1 MGAMSEGTP
10 TRFRDLLYGIEG
22 ISQKMLT
29 KNLRALEHDGIISRL
44 VGERGEEPRLV
55 GRVGF
60 VGQLLGAQSGTDR
73 REQAEGF
80 VGVGVSRQLALP
92 RGGGQVCPGLLDEV
106 LGEGVGARAWLGAG
120 NGSPEQQRCQATP
133 QVVPVCAC
141 PPKLARCTPSCR
153 PGRRPA
159 TTVRCG
165 VGGRC
170 GGGDAGVRRD
180 SGPRGAGRSPRWRIV
195 GGPAAR
201 GRV

>member
-1 MGAMSEGTP
+1 MLIMGAMSEGTP
-10 TRFRDLLYGIEG
+10 TRFSDLLYGIEG

-106 LGEGVGARAWLGAG
+106 LGEGVGARAWLEAG

-133 QVVPVCAC
+133 
-141 PPKLARCTPSCR
+141 RW
-153 PGRRPA
+153 
-159 TTVRCG
+159 
-165 VGGRC
+165 GRC
-170 GGGDAGVRRD
+170 VHARRNSPDALRHAVLVAARQHGSVR
-180 SGPRGAGRSPRWRIV
+180 GRWTLRRWRRRCQA
-195 GGPAAR
+195 GFRTAWR
-201 GRV
+201 R